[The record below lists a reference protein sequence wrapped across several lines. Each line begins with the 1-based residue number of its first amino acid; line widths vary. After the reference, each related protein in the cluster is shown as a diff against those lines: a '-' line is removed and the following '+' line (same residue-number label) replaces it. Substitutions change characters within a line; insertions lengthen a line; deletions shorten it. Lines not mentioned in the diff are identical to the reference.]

1 MALNLGSAIAYLELD
16 TSKFRSGF
24 SSALSD
30 LKSFTSEGATVT
42 QKLTSLQSAFSTFG
56 GGLTKGVTLPLVGV
70 GTAAVKMATDFEK
83 QMSEVQAIS
92 QASGSDFDRLKE
104 TAMDLG
110 ASTAFSASEVAAGM
124 TEMAKAG
131 WDTDQI
137 ISGMGGVLDAAAASG
152 EDLASVSTVVADAVT
167 GFGLA
172 ASDSTRVADLLTQ
185 AANGGTI
192 GINDLAESYKY
203 ISPIAKTMGFSIED
217 VTTAITALS
226 TAGIKGSQAGTSLRT
241 MLSQLNNPSE
251 KVAAAMDE
259 LGIDI
264 ADAEGNFYS
273 LDEILS
279 QMRSRFKELTP
290 EQQAYYANVLA
301 GREGMSGLNA
311 ILSMSQEEY
320 DKIAESMDNADGVA
334 QKTAETMQDNLAGAI
349 EQLGG
354 AFETAAITI
363 GDRMIPYIRQLAE
376 WITGLVDKF
385 NNLSDEQQDMIVKF
399 GLIAAAVGPV
409 LLILSK
415 IIGLATTLG
424 GAFMAIGTSVGEATA
439 LVNAG
444 FTGMAMQA
452 GIVGK
457 AVALIKDPINAI
469 VNAFKMITTAINPV
483 KVAIT
488 VLVAAF
494 MTLWNTNEGFRSSIT
509 NTWNSIKLIIS
520 GAIDEISEKLS
531 SYGITF
537 EGIIETITNLWTG
550 FCNII
555 APLFTQGFEAVMN
568 IVQGLMGV
576 MSGFVD
582 IIGGVLTGNFDLIMQ
597 GVNGILSS
605 IVTAVTGAFANLLQ
619 AVGQIGANL
628 LNALGF
634 ESAAQVV
641 QNFYNQLSNVVRNLP
656 TMITQL
662 VQSFST
668 TPSRVKSWL
677 DKTINNVKIWATNLA
692 NNAKQAGTKFVNNVS
707 NSIKQIPSKIKS
719 QLDKA
724 INSVKTWASNMVS
737 NAKSAGSKF
746 INGVTSALRSLPS
759 NIASVLSNVISKIA
773 SWASQLLNKGRQAA
787 NNLKNGIVNTAKQI
801 PSQMVSIGSNI
812 VNGVWQGIQNA
823 AGSFISKVTS
833 FFKGVVNSVKGALGI
848 HSPSTVFDKQI
859 GQNIVKGVIKGV
871 DKQKKNAKKSAKEL
885 SKLYV
890 EAAEEKL
897 NNMKE
902 VNDISVK
909 AEMIYWKK
917 IKKETKK
924 GSAGY
929 KQANREVRK
938 LRKQLNEE
946 LKQLNQDYANDVAE
960 VKKQLLSDIKDV
972 TDAYDEAVASRQ
984 QDILSSLGLFD
995 AFESETENT
1004 KESLMSNLQGQV
1016 DALNEWANLLTSLEK
1031 RGIGEGL
1038 LTELEQ
1044 MGVDSLADL
1053 KLLNSMTDTELSKY
1067 VSLWNQKNSIALT
1080 QAIKETDKTTYLNQI
1095 KQLVNDAGNQ
1105 IDELEKQYK
1114 QDLKDLGV
1122 TFKDTSVSIGQ
1133 DLINGISNGINSAY
1147 PGMKKELKNLCK
1159 KITTTVKKTLKISSP
1174 SKVFAELGMYTAEG
1188 FGVGFSNE
1196 MNTVDKSVKN
1206 QINSLSDIDTG
1217 AILQDFFSTM
1227 ATNYTNAL
1235 ETLKTA
1241 MSGSMTAFTDGMN
1254 IMLDV
1259 MIQKLYDISN
1269 KMGIITDI
1277 WNMINA
1283 EGYTPTGRGGG
1294 RRRSKVE
1301 GGTTPT
1307 TDGGGDTYNFYNTK
1321 PDPYEYAR
1329 QMKKAKKEMLY
1340 GY

>member
-42 QKLTSLQSAFSTFG
+42 QKLTSLQSAFSTIG

-279 QMRSRFKELTP
+279 QMRSTFKELTP

-334 QKTAETMQDNLAGAI
+334 KQTAETMQDNLAGAI

-363 GDRMIPYIRQLAE
+363 GDRLIPYIRSLADF
-376 WITGLVDKF
+376 ITNLADKF
-385 NNLSDEQQDMIVKF
+385 NNMSDEQQDMIIKI
-399 GLIAAAVGPV
+399 GLVAAAVGP
-409 LLILSK
+409 
-415 IIGLATTLG
+415 
-424 GAFMAIGTSVGEATA
+424 A
-439 LVNAG
+439 L
-444 FTGMAMQA
+444 
-452 GIVGK
+452 
-457 AVALIKDPINAI
+457 
-469 VNAFKMITTAINPV
+469 
-483 KVAIT
+483 
-488 VLVAAF
+488 
-494 MTLWNTNEGFRSSIT
+494 
-509 NTWNSIKLIIS
+509 LIIS
-520 GAIDEISEKLS
+520 RIVGTVVGISNAVKTVVKVLSGSGGLLGIFKSVFGGIVKLVSPALVIIGVLAGAFVTLWKNNETFRNVIKKTWNEIKQTFEEKINEISDKLEG
-531 SYGITF
+531 YGITF
-537 EGIIETITNLWTG
+537 ENIVSTVKTLWEN
-550 FCNII
+550 FCDII
-555 APLFTQGFEAVMN
+555 APLFTNGFQAVSD
-568 IVQGLMGV
+568 VL
-576 MSGFVD
+576 S
-582 IIGGVLTGNFDLIMQ
+582 GVLDMISGYIDFFVGLVTGNFDLMFQ
-597 GVNGILSS
+597 GVLQILSSLLSTVTGVFSELLQIVGGILS
-605 IVTAVTGAFANLLQ
+605 NLLSK
-619 AVGQIGANL
+619 
-628 LNALGF
+628 LGF
-634 ESAAQVV
+634 EEASI
-641 QNFYNQLSNVVRNLP
+641 VVRDFFYKLSDFVANVPQL
-656 TMITQL
+656 ITQL

-668 TPSRVKSWL
+668 IPSRVKSWL
-677 DKTINNVKIWATNLA
+677 DKTINNVKTWATNLA

-746 INGVTSALRSLPS
+746 INSVTSALRSLPS

-801 PSQMVSIGSNI
+801 PSQMASIGSNI
-812 VNGVWQGIQNA
+812 VNGVWQGIQGA

-833 FFKGVVNSVKGALGI
+833 FFKGIVNSVKGALGI
-848 HSPSTVFDKQI
+848 HSPSTVFDKEI

-1053 KLLNSMTDTELSKY
+1053 RLLNSMTDTELSKY

-1080 QAIKETDKTTYLNQI
+1080 QAVKETDKTTYLNQI

-1133 DLINGISNGINSAY
+1133 DLINGISSGINSAY

-1217 AILQDFFSTM
+1217 AILQDSFSMM

-1235 ETLKTA
+1235 ETLKMA

-1283 EGYTPTGRGGG
+1283 EGYTPTGRGGS

-1301 GGTTPT
+1301 GGTTPI

>member
-42 QKLTSLQSAFSTFG
+42 QKLTSLQSAFSTIG

-131 WDTDQI
+131 WDTNQI

-152 EDLASVSTVVADAVT
+152 EDLASVSTVVADTVT

-251 KVAAAMDE
+251 KVAAAMEE

-264 ADAEGNFYS
+264 ADAQGNFYS
-273 LDEILS
+273 LDDILS
-279 QMRSRFKELTP
+279 QMRSTFKELTP

-334 QKTAETMQDNLAGAI
+334 KQTAETMQDNLAGAI

-363 GDRMIPYIRQLAE
+363 GDRMIPYIRRLAE

-385 NNLSDEQQDMIVKF
+385 NNLSDEQQDMVIKI
-399 GLIAAAVGPV
+399 GLFAAAVGPI
-409 LLILSK
+409 LLIISRLIGMFTGISK
-415 IIGLATTLG
+415 VVGTVAKVFSDLG
-424 GAFMAIGTSVGEATA
+424 GF
-439 LVNAG
+439 
-444 FTGMAMQA
+444 A
-452 GIVGK
+452 GIVKTIFGNIIK
-457 AVALIKDPINAI
+457 MVNPVVVVIGVLVGVFKTLWDSNENFRNSIMKTWNKIKD
-469 VNAFKMITTAINPV
+469 
-483 KVAIT
+483 T
-488 VLVAAF
+488 V
-494 MTLWNTNEGFRSSIT
+494 
-509 NTWNSIKLIIS
+509 S
-520 GAIDEISEKLS
+520 GAIDEISEKFAG
-531 SYGITF
+531 YGITF
-537 EGIIETITNLWTG
+537 EGVVDTISNLWKG
-550 FCNII
+550 FCDTI
-555 APLFTQGFEAVMN
+555 APLFTQGFEAVA
-568 IVQGLMGV
+568 
-576 MSGFVD
+576 D
-582 IIGGVLTGNFDLIMQ
+582 IIEGITGILSGLVDVIGGIITGNFDAVMSGVSQILTSLITMATS
-597 GVNGILSS
+597 VASNI
-605 IVTAVTGAFANLLQ
+605 LQ
-619 AVGQIGANL
+619 AVGQIGANIL
-628 LNALGF
+628 TALGLDA
-634 ESAAQVV
+634 AAQAV
-641 QNFYNQLSNVVRNLP
+641 QTFYNNLAMIMRNLP
-656 TMITQL
+656 QTIMSFI
-662 VQSFST
+662 QSLST
-668 TPSRVKSWL
+668 LPSRIKSFL
-677 DKTINNVKIWATNLA
+677 DTAINNVRTWATNMA
-692 NNAKQAGTKFVNNVS
+692 NNARTAANNFVNNVS
-707 NSIKQIPSKIKS
+707 NGLRNIGNKVKS
-719 QLDKA
+719 QIDKTL
-724 INSVKTWASNMVS
+724 NSVKTWASNMAN
-737 NAKSAGSKF
+737 NARTAATKF
-746 INGVTSALRSLPS
+746 ISNVVSTLSSLPGQVGSALSSVISAVTSWIGQFVSSAIQAATQFGT
-759 NIASVLSNVISKIA
+759 N
-773 SWASQLLNKGRQAA
+773 LLNTLR
-787 NNLKNGIVNTAKQI
+787 QI
-801 PSQMVSIGSNI
+801 PSQVVSIGTNI
-812 VNGVWQGIQNA
+812 VNGVWQGIQSA

-833 FFKGVVNSVKGALGI
+833 FFKGIVNSVKGALGI
-848 HSPSTVFDKQI
+848 HSPSTVFDKEI

-1080 QAIKETDKTTYLNQI
+1080 QAVKETDKTTYLNQI

-1217 AILQDFFSTM
+1217 AILQDSFSMM

-1254 IMLDV
+1254 IMLDI

>member
-30 LKSFTSEGATVT
+30 LKAFTSEGATVT
-42 QKLTSLQSAFSTFG
+42 QKLTSLQSAFSTIG

-203 ISPIAKTMGFSIED
+203 ISPIAKTMGFSVED

-279 QMRSRFKELTP
+279 QMRSTFKELTP

-354 AFETAAITI
+354 AFETVAITI

-385 NNLSDEQQDMIVKF
+385 NNLSDEQQDMIVKI
-399 GLIAAAVGPV
+399 GLFAAAIGPV
-409 LLILSK
+409 MLIFSRLFGVITSV
-415 IIGLATTLG
+415 IGVFTKMS
-424 GAFMAIGTSVGEATA
+424 GAFTAIRESVA
-439 LVNAG
+439 LVQAG
-444 FTGMAMQA
+444 FS
-452 GIVGK
+452 GIATQMGGIPSL
-457 AVALIKDPINAI
+457 VAKIMNP
-469 VNAFKMITTAINPV
+469 FKTFKTVVSAINPV
-483 KVAIT
+483 VAVIG

-494 MTLWNTNEGFRSSIT
+494 MTLWNTSASFRSEIT
-509 NTWNSIKLIIS
+509 NTWNAIK
-520 GAIDEISEKLS
+520 
-531 SYGITF
+531 ITF
-537 EGIIETITNLWTG
+537 EQGVSEIGETLSGLGISFSGIVETLKSVWMG

-555 APLFTQGFEAVMN
+555 APLFTNGLQMVLTVLQGAFGV
-568 IVQGLMGV
+568 IQG
-576 MSGFVD
+576 
-582 IIGGVLTGNFDLIMQ
+582 IITTFAGLFTGNFDMMFQ
-597 GVNGILSS
+597 GIISVWSALFTTITGIVSN
-605 IVTAVTGAFANLLQ
+605 ILQ
-619 AVGQIGANL
+619 TIGQIGANIL
-628 LNALGF
+628 SALGLDA
-634 ESAAQVV
+634 AAQA
-641 QNFYNQLSNVVRNLP
+641 FNQFFSSVAMVFTNLP
-656 TMITQL
+656 QYVNQFVTFITTL
-662 VQSFST
+662 
-668 TPSRVKSWL
+668 PSKL
-677 DKTINNVKIWATNLA
+677 KTILTNAINSVKTWATNLGSS
-692 NNAKQAGTKFVNNVS
+692 AKTAATNFVNNVVNGVKS
-707 NSIKQIPSKIKS
+707 LPSKFKS
-719 QLDKA
+719 TIDKV
-724 INSVKTWASNMVS
+724 INSVKTWASNMANNARTAATNFISNVVS
-737 NAKSAGSKF
+737 TLSSLPGQVGSALSSV
-746 INGVTSALRSLPS
+746 ISAVTSWIGQFVSSAIQAATQFGT
-759 NIASVLSNVISKIA
+759 N
-773 SWASQLLNKGRQAA
+773 LLNTLR
-787 NNLKNGIVNTAKQI
+787 QI
-801 PSQMVSIGSNI
+801 PSQVVSIGTNI
-812 VNGVWQGIQNA
+812 VNGVWQGIQSA

-833 FFKGVVNSVKGALGI
+833 FFKGIVNSVKGALGI
-848 HSPSTVFDKQI
+848 HSPSTVFDKEI

-902 VNDISVK
+902 VNDVSVK

-1080 QAIKETDKTTYLNQI
+1080 QAVKETDKTTYLNQI

-1122 TFKDTSVSIGQ
+1122 TFKDTSVPIGQ
-1133 DLINGISNGINSAY
+1133 DLINGISSGINSAY

-1217 AILQDFFSTM
+1217 ATLQDAFSMM
-1227 ATNYTNAL
+1227 ATNYTNVL

-1241 MSGSMTAFTDGMN
+1241 MSGSMTAFADGMN
-1254 IMLDV
+1254 TMLDI

-1283 EGYTPTGRGGG
+1283 EGYTPTGRSGG

>member
-42 QKLTSLQSAFSTFG
+42 QKLTSLQSAFSTIG

-92 QASGSDFDRLKE
+92 RASGSDFDRLKE

-203 ISPIAKTMGFSIED
+203 ISPIAKTMGFSVED

-273 LDEILS
+273 LDEILG
-279 QMRSRFKELTP
+279 QMRSTFKELTP

-363 GDRMIPYIRQLAE
+363 GDRMIPYIRRLAE

-385 NNLSDEQQDMIVKF
+385 NNLSDEQQDMIIKI
-399 GLIAAAVGPV
+399 GLVAAAVGP
-409 LLILSK
+409 
-415 IIGLATTLG
+415 
-424 GAFMAIGTSVGEATA
+424 A
-439 LVNAG
+439 L
-444 FTGMAMQA
+444 
-452 GIVGK
+452 
-457 AVALIKDPINAI
+457 
-469 VNAFKMITTAINPV
+469 
-483 KVAIT
+483 
-488 VLVAAF
+488 
-494 MTLWNTNEGFRSSIT
+494 
-509 NTWNSIKLIIS
+509 LIIS
-520 GAIDEISEKLS
+520 RIVGTVVGISNAVKTVVKVLSGSGGLLGIFKSVFGGIVKLVSPALVIIGVLAGAFVTLWKNNETFRNVIKKTWNEIKQTFEEKINEISDKLEG
-531 SYGITF
+531 YGITF
-537 EGIIETITNLWTG
+537 ENIVSTVKTLWEN
-550 FCNII
+550 FCDII
-555 APLFTQGFEAVMN
+555 APLFTNGFQAVSD
-568 IVQGLMGV
+568 VL
-576 MSGFVD
+576 S
-582 IIGGVLTGNFDLIMQ
+582 GVLDMISGYIDFFVGLVTGNFDLMSQ
-597 GVNGILSS
+597 GVLQILSSLLSTVTGVFSELLQIVGGILS
-605 IVTAVTGAFANLLQ
+605 NLLSK
-619 AVGQIGANL
+619 
-628 LNALGF
+628 LGF
-634 ESAAQVV
+634 EEASI
-641 QNFYNQLSNVVRNLP
+641 VVRDFFYKLSDFVANVPQL
-656 TMITQL
+656 ITQL

-668 TPSRVKSWL
+668 IPSRVKSWL
-677 DKTINNVKIWATNLA
+677 DKTINNVKTWATNLA

-746 INGVTSALRSLPS
+746 INSVTSALRSLPS

-801 PSQMVSIGSNI
+801 PSQMASIGSNI
-812 VNGVWQGIQNA
+812 VNGVWQGIQGA

-833 FFKGVVNSVKGALGI
+833 FFKGIVNSVKGALGI

-1080 QAIKETDKTTYLNQI
+1080 QAVKETDKTTYLNQI

-1217 AILQDFFSTM
+1217 AILQDSFSMM

-1254 IMLDV
+1254 IMLDI

>member
-42 QKLTSLQSAFSTFG
+42 QKLTSLQSAFSTIG

-251 KVAAAMDE
+251 KVAAAMEE

-264 ADAEGNFYS
+264 ADAQGNFYS
-273 LDEILS
+273 LDDILS
-279 QMRSRFKELTP
+279 QMRSTFKELTP

-354 AFETAAITI
+354 AFETVAITI

-424 GAFMAIGTSVGEATA
+424 GAFMTIGTAVGEATA

-469 VNAFKMITTAINPV
+469 INAFKMITTAINPV

-494 MTLWNTNEGFRSSIT
+494 MTLWNTSASFRSEIT
-509 NTWNSIKLIIS
+509 NTWNAIK
-520 GAIDEISEKLS
+520 
-531 SYGITF
+531 ITF
-537 EGIIETITNLWTG
+537 EQGVSEIGETLSGLGISFSGIVETLKSVWMG

-555 APLFTQGFEAVMN
+555 APLFTNGLQMVLTVLQGAFGV
-568 IVQGLMGV
+568 IQG
-576 MSGFVD
+576 
-582 IIGGVLTGNFDLIMQ
+582 IITTFAGLFTGNFDMMFQ
-597 GVNGILSS
+597 GIVSVWSALFTTITGIVSN
-605 IVTAVTGAFANLLQ
+605 ILQ
-619 AVGQIGANL
+619 TIGQIGANIL
-628 LNALGF
+628 SALGLDA
-634 ESAAQVV
+634 AAQA
-641 QNFYNQLSNVVRNLP
+641 FNQFFSSVAMVFTNLP
-656 TMITQL
+656 QYVNQFVTFITTL
-662 VQSFST
+662 
-668 TPSRVKSWL
+668 PSKL
-677 DKTINNVKIWATNLA
+677 KTILTNAINSVKTWATNLGSS
-692 NNAKQAGTKFVNNVS
+692 AKTAVTNFVNNVVNGVKS
-707 NSIKQIPSKIKS
+707 LPSKFKS
-719 QLDKA
+719 TIDKV
-724 INSVKTWASNMVS
+724 INSVKTWASNMVN
-737 NAKSAGSKF
+737 NARTAATKF
-746 INGVTSALRSLPS
+746 ISNVVSTLSSLPGQVGSALSSVISAVTSWIGQFVSSAIQAATQFGT
-759 NIASVLSNVISKIA
+759 N
-773 SWASQLLNKGRQAA
+773 LLNTLR
-787 NNLKNGIVNTAKQI
+787 QI
-801 PSQMVSIGSNI
+801 PSQVVSIGTNI
-812 VNGVWQGIQNA
+812 VNGVWQGIQSA

-833 FFKGVVNSVKGALGI
+833 FFKGIVNSVKGALGI
-848 HSPSTVFDKQI
+848 HSPSTVFDKEI

-897 NNMKE
+897 NNIKE
-902 VNDISVK
+902 VNDVSVK

-1133 DLINGISNGINSAY
+1133 DLINGISSGINSAY

-1217 AILQDFFSTM
+1217 AILQDSFSMM

-1235 ETLKTA
+1235 ETLKMA

-1283 EGYTPTGRGGG
+1283 EGYTPTGRGGS

-1301 GGTTPT
+1301 GGTTPI